1 MRRFVVAAM
10 TMILLAAMLLSA
22 RGEEGEMGLRVAGMR
37 SSELQTRLRQFGA
50 PESEIKGCID
60 NRDLVALHD
69 RYQRAHS
76 TRGTPPTVE
85 EQSLSSCKRCLMT
98 SQVGLV

>member
-1 MRRFVVAAM
+1 
-10 TMILLAAMLLSA
+10 
-22 RGEEGEMGLRVAGMR
+22 MGLTVAGMR

-85 EQSLSSCKRCLMT
+85 EQSLSSCATSSASCALPWCCKRCLMT
-98 SQVGLV
+98 SQVSLV